1 MRRKAVPDGRA
12 RRIPA
17 RPGTIDETAVMAQR
31 GQGAAEDGASGRP
44 DGAGAERE
52 LAVLEARLGH
62 VFSDRR
68 LIELALT
75 HASAP
80 GVGEVGRDSYQRLEF
95 LGDRVLGIAVA
106 GMLHHAY
113 PAADEGELARRL
125 NHLVRRETCAEV
137 AIELGLDRALR
148 IGASESQGGG
158 RRKTAILGDVCEAV
172 LAAVYLDAGF
182 EAARAL
188 VERFWRPRML
198 GFAAAR
204 RDAKTT
210 LQEWAQGRGLPAPRY
225 EAVERTGPDHAPHFT
240 ILVHIEG
247 LDAAEGRGRSKRE
260 AEQGAATALL
270 VREGIW
276 SPTEAVS

>member
-1 MRRKAVPDGRA
+1 MEFVETVEFA
-12 RRIPA
+12 
-17 RPGTIDETAVMAQR
+17 GTAEAMAQR
-31 GQGAAEDGASGRP
+31 GENAADANGAGDRP
-44 DGAGAERE
+44 DGGGRAARE
-52 LAVLEARLGH
+52 LAALEARLDH
-62 VFSDRR
+62 SFTDRR
-68 LIELALT
+68 LIERALT

-106 GMLHHAY
+106 GMLHDAY
-113 PAADEGELARRL
+113 PNADEGELARRL

-137 AIELGLDRALR
+137 AVELGLDRALR
-148 IGASESQGGG
+148 IGASEAQGGG
-158 RRKTAILGDVCEAV
+158 RRKVAILGDVCEAV

-182 EAARAL
+182 EASRGL
-188 VERFWRPRML
+188 VERYWRPRML
-198 GFAAAR
+198 AFATAT

-210 LQEWAQGRGLPAPRY
+210 LQEWVQGRGLATPLY
-225 EAVERTGPDHAPHFT
+225 EAVERTGPDHAPQFT
-240 ILVHIEG
+240 ILVRVEG

-276 SPTEAVS
+276 SPTEATT